1 METAAGK
8 ASVKQTGS
16 LTTSVN
22 SWKSATYNSIK
33 SCNLKVGLSPLSQMQ
48 LLIFYTAV
56 LLLQEAGLE
65 NDAAA
70 LNLAV
75 NLFRI
80 LCKTDASYF
89 GATLDDH

>member
-22 SWKSATYNSIK
+22 SWKSA
-33 SCNLKVGLSPLSQMQ
+33 L
-48 LLIFYTAV
+48 FR
-56 LLLQEAGLE
+56 QEAGLE

-70 LNLAV
+70 LNLTV
-75 NLFRI
+75 NLFWI

-89 GATLDDH
+89 GTALDDH

>member
-1 METAAGK
+1 
-8 ASVKQTGS
+8 
-16 LTTSVN
+16 
-22 SWKSATYNSIK
+22 
-33 SCNLKVGLSPLSQMQ
+33 MQ

-70 LNLAV
+70 LNLTV
-75 NLFRI
+75 NLFWI